1 MNNYYY
7 DDDFNEMNARDR
19 ERERG
24 GERIVRQL
32 AGTMTGRE
40 RKSLEKNKRLCINK
54 FEDSALNKMSY

>member
-24 GERIVRQL
+24 GERIVRQI

-40 RKSLEKNKRLCINK
+40 RKSFKR
-54 FEDSALNKMSY
+54 EE